1 MLKAGAKEVHV
12 RISSPPVI
20 KTCYLGMDTPNEEN
34 LIAANLSIEEITKII
49 GADSLAFVSLQGLL
63 NAAGENNGFCKGCFT
78 GEYPIERIK

>member
-1 MLKAGAKEVHV
+1 
-12 RISSPPVI
+12 
-20 KTCYLGMDTPNEEN
+20 MDTPNEEN

-63 NAAGENNGFCKGCFT
+63 NAAGGENNGFCKGCFT